1 MKTERY
7 KYPPVSTFD
16 IKEIENWLE
25 EMAAEGWFLKE
36 AGPYAWLFEAGEP
49 ENVRYRI
56 DPATE
61 KKGKLDEEKRLDYEE
76 MGWRYAATQRDF
88 YHIFMSDD
96 PETEEL
102 HTDAVVESFSVRM
115 LEKRLRNELVEGVL
129 VVALMAL
136 NGYSVL
142 RDLIRY
148 PVLTLIEMRPAM
160 VFYQIFYI
168 IWLIGWISVVVK
180 ICRRRKCLAAG
191 IMPDGETVHTK
202 RESKRKRLWHSA
214 ERLSVILLIAGLV
227 LSLFPDKSGQAVSME
242 EQVRTVLT
250 LEKLE
255 GDKDETLK
263 NVREEEQNIDGEGG
277 NIMWR
282 RFSLFAGN
290 NYEIY
295 DQGDE
300 AAGESGEK
308 AGNSSSLHVIYYRPR
323 FRIMADQLYSEL
335 QKKYLDGCVKETP
348 KLTGGA
354 GAFHIVTGTRE
365 DGTQVAAAMLDGR
378 LLLAEYSGSVKLNDK
393 VSLIEEVLVSERRR
407 GF

>member
-36 AGPYAWLFEAGEP
+36 AGSYAWLFEAGEP

-56 DPATE
+56 DPVTE
-61 KKGKLDEEKRLDYEE
+61 KKGKLDEEKRLDYEA
-76 MGWRYAATQRDF
+76 MGWRYAATQQDF

-115 LEKRLRNELVEGVL
+115 LEKRLRNELVGGVL

-136 NGYSVL
+136 NGFSVL
-142 RDLIRY
+142 KALVQY

-168 IWLIGWISVVVK
+168 IWFVGWISVCVK
-180 ICRRRKCLAAG
+180 IYRRRKRLAAG

-227 LSLFPDKSGQAVSME
+227 LSMFPEKSGQAVSIE

-255 GDKDETLK
+255 GDKDEALR
-263 NVREEEQNIDGEGG
+263 NGQEEEQNIYGEGDD
-277 NIMWR
+277 IMWR
-282 RFSLFAGN
+282 RFSLFAVS

-295 DQGDE
+295 AQGDE
-300 AAGESGEK
+300 AAGDNGK
-308 AGNSSSLHVIYYRPR
+308 KGGNSSSLHVMYYRPR
-323 FRIMADQLYSEL
+323 FRIMAGQLYSEL
-335 QKKYLDGCVKETP
+335 QRKYLAGCVTETP
-348 KLTGGA
+348 ELPGGTED
-354 GAFHIVTGTRE
+354 FHIVTGTRE

-378 LLLAEYSGSVKLNDK
+378 LLLAEYNGGVKLYDK
-393 VSLIEEVLVSERRR
+393 VSLIEEVLASERRR

>member
-61 KKGKLDEEKRLDYEE
+61 KKGKLDEEKRLDYEA
-76 MGWRYAATQRDF
+76 MGWRYAATHRDF

-96 PETEEL
+96 PEAEEL
-102 HTDAVVESFSVRM
+102 HTDEMVESFSARM
-115 LEKRLRNELVEGVL
+115 LEKRLRNELVGGVL

-136 NGYSVL
+136 NGFSVL
-142 RDLIRY
+142 KALVQY

-168 IWLIGWISVVVK
+168 IWFVGWISVCVK
-180 ICRRRKCLAAG
+180 IYRRRKCLAAG
-191 IMPDGETVHTK
+191 IMPDGETIHTK

-214 ERLSVILLIAGLV
+214 ERLSVILLIAGLI
-227 LSLFPDKSGQAVSME
+227 LSQFPDKSGQAVSME
-242 EQVRTVLT
+242 EHVRTVLT

-255 GDKDETLK
+255 GDKDEIQK
-263 NVREEEQNIDGEGG
+263 GGREEEQDIDGEGG

-295 DQGDE
+295 DQGDD
-300 AAGESGEK
+300 AAVESGKEG
-308 AGNSSSLHVIYYRPR
+308 GNSSSLHVMYYRPC
-323 FRIMADQLYSEL
+323 FRIMAPQLYSEL
-335 QKKYLDGCVKETP
+335 QKKYLAGCVTETQ
-348 KLTGGA
+348 KLRGVA
-354 GAFHIVTGTRE
+354 GEFYIVTGTCE

-378 LLLAEYSGSVKLNDK
+378 LLLAEYSGSIKLKDK
-393 VSLIEEVLVSERRR
+393 ISLIEEVLVSERRR

>member
-61 KKGKLDEEKRLDYEE
+61 KKGKLDEEKRLDYEA

-88 YHIFMSDD
+88 YHIFMSDN

-115 LEKRLRNELVEGVL
+115 LEKRLRNELMEGVL

-136 NGYSVL
+136 NGFSVL
-142 RDLIRY
+142 KALIRY

-160 VFYQIFYI
+160 IFYQIFYI
-168 IWLIGWISVVVK
+168 IWFVGWISVCIK

-191 IMPDGETVHTK
+191 IMPDGETVHTN
-202 RESKRKRLWHSA
+202 RESKKKRLWHSL

-227 LSLFPDKSGQAVSME
+227 LSLFPDKSGQTVSME

-255 GDKDETLK
+255 GDKDETLQ
-263 NVREEEQNIDGEGG
+263 NVREEEQSIDGEGD

-300 AAGESGEK
+300 AAGESGK
-308 AGNSSSLHVIYYRPR
+308 KGGNSSSLHVIYYRPR
-323 FRIMADQLYSEL
+323 FGIMAPQLYSEL
-335 QKKYLDGCVKETP
+335 QKKYLAGCVMEIRELP
-348 KLTGGA
+348 GGA
-354 GAFHIVTGTRE
+354 GDFHIVTGTRE

-378 LLLAEYSGSVKLNDK
+378 LLLAEYSGGVKLNDK
-393 VSLIEEVLVSERRR
+393 VSLIEEILVSERRR